1 MVLEATAAI
10 VLCDVTGGKEKHEQ
24 PRETSQRKESNVVPE
39 LSPEFT
45 WIKFCIRH
53 VWLKVIE
60 LNQNWFFLKSGI

>member
-45 WIKFCIRH
+45 
-53 VWLKVIE
+53 
-60 LNQNWFFLKSGI
+60 